1 MNNKVNYYYCIVLII
16 FSLFLN
22 FINYDEAWIFSMV
35 ENYSNYKSLIT
46 FHNEK
51 ITWTYYLDFLSKIYF
66 TTFVTEYSDKFI
78 LQIKVAEELKK

>member
-22 FINYDEAWIFSMV
+22 FINYDEAWIFSMA

-46 FHNEK
+46 FHNEE
-51 ITWTYYLDFLSKIYF
+51 IRESFYLKFLSK
-66 TTFVTEYSDKFI
+66 V
-78 LQIKVAEELKK
+78 